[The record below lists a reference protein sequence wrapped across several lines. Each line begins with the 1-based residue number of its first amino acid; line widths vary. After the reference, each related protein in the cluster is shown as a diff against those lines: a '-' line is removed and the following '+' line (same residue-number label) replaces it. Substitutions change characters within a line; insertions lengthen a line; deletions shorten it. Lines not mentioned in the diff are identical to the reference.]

1 MGIFE
6 KNIAALKKKNEKI
19 AGAVTN
25 IDWNEANQWISVK
38 TASNGSEIVAVCI
51 DNYEWYLNSRLN
63 PEEAAD
69 IYWERYPIRLYGTY
83 FVFGFGDGRH
93 VRRLI
98 ECCGDTNRI
107 IICVPDLVVFGV
119 VCHYFDIEDLIQN
132 QTLDFYFPEVAE
144 GEVENILSGV
154 IEYTK
159 MKLIDFCILPGYDVR
174 YADGCK
180 KFIDSVIEK
189 IQNEIVNKS
198 THLGFNRM
206 IPRHVLFHMKKLIGQ
221 CNLEQVNQKLEKF
234 ELKNIPAIIVSAGPS
249 LDKNV
254 GELKRAQGKSFII
267 VVDAALRT
275 VLRNGIRPDMVC
287 TIDPESPDRFFENLN
302 LDGLLWS
309 CSRITRPDV
318 IRQFAGKIFYNG
330 YYWGKW
336 NQRMSEE
343 LGYMFPILSV
353 GGSVTS
359 EAFQIA
365 SYLGFRKIILVGQ
378 DMAFTNG
385 ISHTEGIEKAFG
397 DNDEYIQSR
406 TLMDVEGIDGKILK
420 TDFQMWCYK
429 RWFEKLFMT
438 NEGKYQIVNAT
449 EGGANIVGA
458 QNRTLRETIEEWC
471 KDEIDIYGTIQKI
484 ECPFSENQ
492 QKKMLLQLKEVKKEL
507 EKFEEIIKVVIVK
520 QEDLLEQ
527 MQNSTQGKHDEAMQL
542 RELLELNEKLREMPV
557 QELVVLYAQE
567 AEYQMGDEVFQENLE
582 PKDLVQKSTELLR
595 GYQKAIPL
603 LREDIEDYIMKD

>member
-1 MGIFE
+1 MKIFE
-6 KNIAALKKKNEKI
+6 KNIAALQKKNEKVADAI
-19 AGAVTN
+19 RHINLDDASK
-25 IDWNEANQWISVK
+25 WIRLK
-38 TASNGSEIVAVCI
+38 TASNGSEIMTVCI
-51 DNYEWYLNSRLN
+51 DNYEWNLNSRLS

-69 IYWERYPIRLYGTY
+69 IYWERYPMRLYGTY

-93 VRRLI
+93 IRSLI
-98 ECCGDTNRI
+98 KQCGDTNRI
-107 IICVPDLVVFGV
+107 VVCVPDLVVFGV
-119 VCHYFDIEDLIQN
+119 VCHYFDIEDVIQN
-132 QTLDFYFPEVAE
+132 SALDFYFPEISE
-144 GEVENILSGV
+144 GEIENILSGV

-174 YADGCK
+174 YADRCR

-189 IQNEIVNKS
+189 IQNEVVNKS

-206 IPRHVLFHMKKLIGQ
+206 IPRHVLFHMKNMIGQ
-221 CNLEQVNQKLEKF
+221 CNLEQINQELEKF
-234 ELKNIPAIIVSAGPS
+234 ELEDIPAIIVSAGPS

-254 GELKRAQGKSFII
+254 TELKKAQGKAFII

-287 TIDPESPDRFFENLN
+287 TIDPESPDRFFENLD
-302 LDGLLWS
+302 LEGLLWS
-309 CSRITRPDV
+309 CSRITRPEV
-318 IRQFAGKIFYNG
+318 VTQFAGKVFYNG

-449 EGGANIVGA
+449 EGGANIAGA
-458 QNRTLRETIEEWC
+458 QNRTLKETIEEWC
-471 KDEIDIYGTIQKI
+471 KKEIDIYGAIQKI

-492 QKKMLLQLKEVKKEL
+492 QEKMLHELKGLKEELEEFERNIKEIITKQEELSERMQNCKQGKHEVAVQLKE
-507 EKFEEIIKVVIVK
+507 
-520 QEDLLEQ
+520 LL
-527 MQNSTQGKHDEAMQL
+527 D
-542 RELLELNEKLREMPV
+542 LNEKLRGMPV

-567 AEYQMGDEVFQENLE
+567 AEYQMGDEVFQEDLE
-582 PKDLVQKSTELLR
+582 PKDLVQKSTELLK

-603 LREDIEDYIMKD
+603 LMEDIEDYIMKD